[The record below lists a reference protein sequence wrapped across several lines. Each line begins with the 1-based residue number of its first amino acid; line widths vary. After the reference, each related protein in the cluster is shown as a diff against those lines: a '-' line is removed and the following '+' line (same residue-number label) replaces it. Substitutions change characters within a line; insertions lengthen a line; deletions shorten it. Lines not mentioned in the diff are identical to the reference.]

1 VGRWFNGSPTG
12 GITTTTVMNADTPL
26 TQYFKGATNV
36 HEVLSAPA
44 VNAASGNV
52 TLSWSA
58 VEGGT
63 YQVSASTNLST
74 WTTLAPTVTA
84 TNNAAAT
91 IDTGAVASNPKRFYR
106 VKRSSLATFDSN
118 GY

>member
-1 VGRWFNGSPTG
+1 
-12 GITTTTVMNADTPL
+12 MNADTPL
-26 TQYFKGATNV
+26 IQYFKGATNV
-36 HEVLSAPA
+36 HEVLRAPA

-52 TLSWSA
+52 TISWSA

-74 WTTLAPTVTA
+74 WTNLTATVTA
-84 TNNAAAT
+84 TNNAVSTIEAGAAT
-91 IDTGAVASNPKRFYR
+91 SNPQRFYR